1 MKVET
6 TFRLRDFSFFDVL
19 KERKSEDMSVLL
31 VRQTQKA
38 LE

>member
-6 TFRLRDFSFFDVL
+6 TFRLRHFSLFDVL
-19 KERKSEDMSVLL
+19 KERKSDVSVLL

>member
-6 TFRLRDFSFFDVL
+6 TFRLRDFSFFEVL
-19 KERKSEDMSVLL
+19 KERKSDVSVLL